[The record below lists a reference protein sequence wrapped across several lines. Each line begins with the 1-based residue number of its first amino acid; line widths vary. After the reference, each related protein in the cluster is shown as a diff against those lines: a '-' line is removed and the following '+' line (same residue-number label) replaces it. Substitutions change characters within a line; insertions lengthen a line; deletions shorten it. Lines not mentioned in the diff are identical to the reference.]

1 MGPGLRRFVMAL
13 GSLAVL
19 LLAVS
24 PPVAAHDPIFLTEG
38 QKTPAA
44 GPFLPDG
51 TISFALYGRL
61 DAGGDTRGFQVQLA
75 AGDRLLVE
83 LLIPDRAP
91 ENRLA
96 DAELPTA
103 TVTAPDGSS
112 FDLTPEMR
120 EPFDEPFTGTS
131 YVGLSRLEGAAEAGV
146 YDVVVTGAVPA
157 RFTVAV
163 GTTETFFTPV
173 DRVENRV
180 ESFPAI
186 AGPLAA
192 WYETPPAAA
201 DAEAEAAVPVTA
213 APIPS
218 TTSAAPT
225 TEAAIPTPAQP
236 GTAAEVGAQPAAGDA
251 SEARDGLWGT
261 VAVAGGAGIVAA
273 VGIALVL
280 RRRRA
285 R

>member
-163 GTTETFFTPV
+163 GTREEFGTT
-173 DRVENRV
+173 VERAPNRQG
-180 ESFPAI
+180 AI
-186 AGPLAA
+186 ASVAGPLREWYGAA
-192 WYETPPAAA
+192 PLATPEDDGGRLP
-201 DAEAEAAVPVTA
+201 AVPV
-213 APIPS
+213 
-218 TTSAAPT
+218 
-225 TEAAIPTPAQP
+225 
-236 GTAAEVGAQPAAGDA
+236 AAG
-251 SEARDGLWGT
+251 GLAALL
-261 VAVAGGAGIVAA
+261 AVLAA
-273 VGIALVL
+273 L
-280 RRRRA
+280 RWRRA
-285 R
+285 RRR